1 MSQVLAEVRINGF
14 LEEEIIREKK
24 VMETNMLLS
33 VDNMT
38 EHLRYIGK
46 CGAMDINFYIENEI
60 RAIKKI
66 SKADV
71 DRAARQLL
79 VENNMGFA
87 AIGADDAE
95 KLVDAVEI

>member
-1 MSQVLAEVRINGF
+1 MSKVLAETRINGF

-79 VENNMGFA
+79 VEIIWGLQQ
-87 AIGADDAE
+87 
-95 KLVDAVEI
+95 LVQMMLKNWWMP

>member
-1 MSQVLAEVRINGF
+1 
-14 LEEEIIREKK
+14 
-24 VMETNMLLS
+24 METNMLLS

-79 VENNMGFA
+79 VEKIIWGLQQ
-87 AIGADDAE
+87 
-95 KLVDAVEI
+95 LVQMMLKNWWMP

>member
-1 MSQVLAEVRINGF
+1 
-14 LEEEIIREKK
+14 
-24 VMETNMLLS
+24 METNMLLS

-60 RAIKKI
+60 RAIQKI
-66 SKADV
+66 SKEDV
-71 DRAARQLL
+71 DRAAQQLL
-79 VENNMGFA
+79 VENNIGFA